1 MKTIFYLLVFL
12 SCFVFFLLTSYCT
25 LPIFSS
31 FMLAHAQAMN
41 EYRRGEMSTEVVV
54 DRNLW
59 TVDGSESVLRAWLH
73 GRTFDFRVHGPSSRP
88 VLSFF
93 ILVFVCL
100 FFLLKMAYNGFFI
113 LCNTI

>member
-1 MKTIFYLLVFL
+1 MR
-12 SCFVFFLLTSYCT
+12 
-25 LPIFSS
+25 
-31 FMLAHAQAMN
+31 AHAQAMN
-41 EYRRGEMSTEVVV
+41 EYRRGEMSTEVIV
-54 DRNLW
+54 DGNLW
-59 TVDGSESVLRAWLH
+59 TEVKSVLRAWLH
-73 GRTFDFRVHGPSSRP
+73 VRTFDFRVHGPSSRP